1 MPLVRRRPLL
11 RAAAVGGG
19 AYAMGKRNARREQ
32 EQYGQGYDEGQQSA
46 PPQAYAPPPAAAPA
60 QAAPAEMSA
69 DVTARLPELG
79 QLHEQGVLTDA
90 EFAQAKA
97 KLLGL

>member
-19 AYAMGKRNARREQ
+19 AYAMGKHNARMQDQQQDQAFEQ
-32 EQYGQGYDEGQQSA
+32 GQQQAAAAA
-46 PPQAYAPPPAAAPA
+46 PAYAPPPAPVAPAAP
-60 QAAPAEMSA
+60 QMSA
-69 DVTARLPELG
+69 DVTARLGELG
-79 QLHEQGVLTDA
+79 QLHEQGVLTDV

>member
-1 MPLVRRRPLL
+1 MPIGRRRPLL

-19 AYAMGKRNARREQ
+19 AYAMGKHNARRQEEQ
-32 EQYGQGYDEGQQSA
+32 QDQAFEQGQQSA
-46 PPQAYAPPPAAAPA
+46 APAYAPAPPAASTAPSAPA
-60 QAAPAEMSA
+60 MSA
-69 DVTARLPELG
+69 DVTARLGELG
-79 QLHEQGVLTDA
+79 QLHEQGVLTDV

>member
-19 AYAMGKRNARREQ
+19 AYAMGKRSARRQE
-32 EQYGQGYDEGQQSA
+32 EQYGQGYEEGQQTAA
-46 PPQAYAPPPAAAPA
+46 PAYAPQPAAAPA
-60 QAAPAEMSA
+60 AAPEMSA
-69 DVTARLPELG
+69 DVTARLGELG
-79 QLHEQGVLTDA
+79 KLHEQGVLTDE

>member
-1 MPLVRRRPLL
+1 MPLMRRRPLL

-19 AYAMGKRNARREQ
+19 AYAMGKRNARRQQ
-32 EQYGQGYDEGQQSA
+32 EQYGQGYEEGQQAA
-46 PPQAYAPPPAAAPA
+46 PAEAQPPAAAPA
-60 QAAPAEMSA
+60 AAPEMSV
-69 DVTARLPELG
+69 DVTARLGELG
-79 QLHEQGVLTDA
+79 KLHEQGVLTDE

>member
-1 MPLVRRRPLL
+1 MPLMRRRPLL

-19 AYAMGKRNARREQ
+19 AYAMGKRNARVQDERTDQAYEQ
-32 EQYGQGYDEGQQSA
+32 GAQASA
-46 PPQAYAPPPAAAPA
+46 PAPPPAAPPA
-60 QAAPAEMSA
+60 TGMSA
-69 DVTARLPELG
+69 DVTTRLGELG
-79 QLHEQGVLTDA
+79 KLHEQGVLTDE